1 MMAAR
6 QRVNPTLAI
15 PLNRRTL
22 QRVALMVITAISIIA
37 TLWLL
42 RADEHA
48 RVQMRDTTMTRE
60 WQSTT
65 SSIAPRNT
73 NDAMASLNAVVSQW
87 SMRRESNAEQT
98 TLTWTV
104 ADTRDLQAS
113 LLALDSAAVRTQRI
127 DVKKRESG
135 FAVRAEFSL

>member
-1 MMAAR
+1 MMAER
-6 QRVNPTLAI
+6 QRVNPKLAI

-22 QRVALMVITAISIIA
+22 QRVALMVITALSIIA

-42 RADEHA
+42 QADEYA
-48 RVQMRDTTMTRE
+48 RIQMRDTTMMRE
-60 WQSTT
+60 WQGAT

-73 NDAMASLNAVVSQW
+73 NDAKAALNTVISQW

-113 LLALDSAAVRTQRI
+113 LLALDSAAVRAQRI

-135 FAVRAEFSL
+135 FAVTAEFSP

>member
-6 QRVNPTLAI
+6 QRVNPKLAI

-48 RVQMRDTTMTRE
+48 RVQVRDTTMTRE
-60 WQSTT
+60 WQSAT
-65 SSIAPRNT
+65 SSVAPRNT
-73 NDAMASLNAVVSQW
+73 NDAKAAINTVVSQW

-113 LLALDSAAVRTQRI
+113 LLALDSAAVRAQRI
-127 DVKKRESG
+127 DIKKRESG
-135 FAVRAEFSL
+135 FAVTAEFSP

>member
-1 MMAAR
+1 
-6 QRVNPTLAI
+6 
-15 PLNRRTL
+15 
-22 QRVALMVITAISIIA
+22 
-37 TLWLL
+37 
-42 RADEHA
+42 
-48 RVQMRDTTMTRE
+48 MRDTTMMRE
-60 WQSTT
+60 WQGAT

-73 NDAMASLNAVVSQW
+73 NDAKAALNTVISQW

-113 LLALDSAAVRTQRI
+113 LLALDSAAVRAQRI

-135 FAVRAEFSL
+135 FAVTAEFSP